1 MYEVFS
7 STEGG
12 TKVSL
17 LAIVVWYLLTLLLVV
32 GKSVKNVQE
41 FFFTRGLIT
50 REFGRRRDLNI
61 AYLD

>member
-17 LAIVVWYLLTLLLVV
+17 LAIVGWYLLRLLLVV

-41 FFFTRGLIT
+41 FFFYARANNARIWKATRFKYCLS
-50 REFGRRRDLNI
+50 
-61 AYLD
+61 